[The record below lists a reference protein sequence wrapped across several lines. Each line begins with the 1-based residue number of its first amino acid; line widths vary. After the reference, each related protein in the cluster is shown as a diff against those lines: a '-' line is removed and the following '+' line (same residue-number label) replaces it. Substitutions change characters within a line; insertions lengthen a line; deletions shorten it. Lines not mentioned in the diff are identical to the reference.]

1 MADSTA
7 FKDHRD
13 EALLNY
19 LFTQFEERE
28 NQLKT
33 NLWIST
39 LCTTW
44 DTIAVCK
51 FKNFGFE
58 ITNSLFRKKKLI
70 KQEKVIKPNGRRGG
84 LGPVV

>member
-13 EALLNY
+13 KVLLNY

-33 NLWIST
+33 NLCIST
-39 LCTTW
+39 LCTT
-44 DTIAVCK
+44 
-51 FKNFGFE
+51 
-58 ITNSLFRKKKLI
+58 
-70 KQEKVIKPNGRRGG
+70 
-84 LGPVV
+84 

>member
-28 NQLKT
+28 NKLKT
-33 NLWIST
+33 NLCIST
-39 LCTTW
+39 LCTT
-44 DTIAVCK
+44 
-51 FKNFGFE
+51 
-58 ITNSLFRKKKLI
+58 
-70 KQEKVIKPNGRRGG
+70 
-84 LGPVV
+84 